1 MDVDQ
6 VPTQQQV
13 ADVLGV
19 SQPKV
24 SDLTKRRVLQP
35 GMTLRECVQ
44 AYCANLREVAAGR
57 VAVGDINL
65 VTERARLASEQADRV
80 AMLNAERR
88 RELVSLPWVSTIIA
102 RRCQQIAQIFDSV
115 VPALRRFDTNLT
127 AGDLELVDR
136 EITKA
141 RNLAADFDLQVI
153 DLDEPGGDP
162 DGATGG
168 VPLAGEA
175 DADAPESVG

>member
-1 MDVDQ
+1 MELDGI
-6 VPTQQQV
+6 PTQQQV
-13 ADVLGV
+13 ADVLGI

-24 SDLTKRRVLQP
+24 SELYKRRVLHP
-35 GMTLRECVQ
+35 GATLLQCVH

-88 RELVSLPWVSTIIA
+88 RELVPLPWVSAVIA
-102 RRCQQIAQIFDSV
+102 RRCQQIAQIFDAV
-115 VPALRRFDTNLT
+115 TPNLRRFDTNLT
-127 AGDLELVDR
+127 AGDLELVER

-141 RNLAADFDLQVI
+141 RNLAAEFDLTAS
-153 DLDEPGGDP
+153 DLDESGGNSDSVEAGLP
-162 DGATGG
+162 
-168 VPLAGEA
+168 VIGEA
-175 DADAPESVG
+175 EPEAAEPVG